1 MNPLKD
7 YKLTYQFGYNE
18 EEIKLVTEV
27 LRNNNWVW
35 SRDQTKL
42 LEKEFC
48 DYFGV
53 KYAIPVSTG
62 SMGLLCAL
70 AALRVGHGDEVITV
84 ANTFPAVPM
93 YIISL
98 GAKPILVDI
107 EEESLNIDTNLVEE
121 KITSKTKALMP
132 VHSAG
137 HPFDI
142 EPIRELAEKYD
153 LPLIHDAAQ
162 SMGAKYKG
170 KFLGTFPDV
179 TVFSFAVHKHV
190 CVNGGI
196 ILTNNEEFQNEI
208 WAKRFQGIKRDEK
221 SYENL
226 KTWGYSVRMLE
237 IIAAI
242 ARVQFRKFREG
253 PQRVEVRRSIARL
266 YDNLL
271 NDLSEIKTPIEKE
284 WAYHSYCRYI
294 VRAKRRDDLYNHLH
308 KKGIEVFKHYETPLH
323 MHPYMIDIY
332 GNQEGVYP
340 ITEKTSKEVLTLP
353 SWPYQ
358 TAQEIDY
365 TIKAIKEFYK

>member
-27 LRNNNWVW
+27 LKDNNWVW
-35 SRDQTKL
+35 SRDQTTL

-70 AALRVGHGDEVITV
+70 SALGVGYGDEVITV

-107 EEESLNIDTNLVEE
+107 EEECLNIDTDLVEE

-142 EPIRELAEKYD
+142 DPIQELAEKYD

-170 KFLGTFPDV
+170 KFLGAFPDV

-196 ILTNNEEFQNEI
+196 ILTNNEELQNEI
-208 WAKRFQGIKRDEK
+208 YAKRFQGIRRDDK

-253 PQRVEVRRSIARL
+253 PQRIEIRRSIARL
-266 YDNLL
+266 YNNLL
-271 NDLSEIKTPIEKE
+271 TDLSEIKIPIEKE

-294 VRAKRRDDLYNHLH
+294 VRAKNRDDLYNHLH
-308 KKGIEVFKHYETPLH
+308 KNGIEVFKHYETPLH
-323 MHPYMIDIY
+323 MHPYMIDIF

-358 TAQEIDY
+358 TAEDIDY
-365 TIKAIKEFYK
+365 TIKTIKEFYR

>member
-27 LRNNNWVW
+27 LKDNNWVW
-35 SRDQTKL
+35 SRDQTTL

-70 AALRVGHGDEVITV
+70 SALGVGHGDEVITV

-107 EEESLNIDTNLVEE
+107 EEECLNIDTDLVEE

-142 EPIRELAEKYD
+142 DPIQELAEKHD

-162 SMGAKYKG
+162 SMGAKYKR

-196 ILTNNEEFQNEI
+196 ILTNNEELQNEI
-208 WAKRFQGIKRDEK
+208 YAKRFQGIRRDDK

-253 PQRVEVRRSIARL
+253 PQRIEIRRSIARL
-266 YDNLL
+266 YNNLL
-271 NDLSEIKTPIEKE
+271 TDLSEIKIPIEKE

-294 VRAKRRDDLYNHLH
+294 VRAKNRDDLYNHLH
-308 KKGIEVFKHYETPLH
+308 KKGIEVFKHYDTPLH
-323 MHPYMIDIY
+323 IHPYMIDIF

-358 TAQEIDY
+358 TAEDIDY
-365 TIKAIKEFYK
+365 TIKTIKEFYR